1 MSIVL
6 ILKEKH
12 LILLSL
18 NQTKLKSILAIAV
31 CLLSFTCESKY
42 YPYDKKNQTINDA
55 SFRRYV
61 IPQLKAIS
69 KEYYHILVKLHP
81 IHKVLISL
89 NSQGKTLVKSLD
101 TFEKSCKEMTPDC
114 DKKLKDVYKVS
125 RAIDRTIIELQKYK
139 ITMNSTD
146 HLQDSGLY
154 YMKLLAQLDLIG
166 NNNYKLLHYL
176 EEYRLTSNTNY
187 SSYFSKKHVIKSLI
201 HEILI
206 NTKMIMTGFLNKKIQ
221 SDFESVWFQFITPIE
236 KNVIENRQKDFLI
249 NRLDNLNMTW
259 NTFHMKMTKGNHKMP
274 KEITSIIRIMHNRWN
289 SILKIILR

>member
-1 MSIVL
+1 MLSKNLTKFKSLLVITICIFSI
-6 ILKEKH
+6 
-12 LILLSL
+12 
-18 NQTKLKSILAIAV
+18 
-31 CLLSFTCESKY
+31 TCESKY
-42 YPYDKKNQTINDA
+42 YPYDKKKQTLNDA

-61 IPQLKAIS
+61 IPQLKAIT

-81 IHKVLISL
+81 IHKGLITL
-89 NSQGKTLVKSLD
+89 NSQGKTLVKNLD
-101 TFEKSCKEMTPDC
+101 SFEQSCQEMTPEC
-114 DKKLKDVYKVS
+114 DSKLKEVYQAS

-139 ITMNSTD
+139 ITMNSAD
-146 HLQDSGLY
+146 HLEDSGLY
-154 YMKLLAQLDLIG
+154 YMKLIAQLDYIG

-187 SSYFSKKHVIKSLI
+187 SSYFNKKHVIKSLI

-221 SDFESVWFQFITPIE
+221 NDFESVWFQFITPLE
-236 KNVIENRQKDFLI
+236 KNVIENNQKDFLI
-249 NRLDNLNMTW
+249 NRLDHLNMTW